1 MDLFLAICQGLGL
14 ALAIGIGGPIAALF
28 ASMMGSL
35 DVGFDPE
42 GTDYGFMTATWF
54 LVMLLA
60 VVLLFV
66 IARGREL
73 LRMPVLVILAAIGA
87 IAFAGSL
94 AEEGY
99 AAWPGLVVGAL
110 VTFGTAM
117 VSGQILDGAIN
128 RAKAAGAG
136 RGGLGRDIGDT
147 RPSPEADAAN
157 VLVVAFTV
165 AGVLIA
171 TPALLVP
178 PLALIAGAAVLVIAL
193 RRRRKAGEKY
203 EGLRI
208 LR

>member
-14 ALAIGIGGPIAALF
+14 GLAIGIGGPIAALF
-28 ASMMGSL
+28 ASMMASAE
-35 DVGFDPE
+35 VGFDPD
-42 GTDYGFMTATWF
+42 GTDYSFMTATWF
-54 LVMLLA
+54 LVTLLA

-73 LRMPVLVILAAIGA
+73 LRLPVLLILAAIGA
-87 IAFAGSL
+87 IAFAASL

-99 AAWPGLVVGAL
+99 TAWPGLVVGAL

-117 VSGQILDGAIN
+117 VAGQVLDGAIN

-147 RPSPEADAAN
+147 QPSPEADAAN

-165 AGVLIA
+165 AGVAIA
-171 TPALLVP
+171 ALALLVP
-178 PLALIAGAAVLVIAL
+178 PLALIAGIAVLAVAL
-193 RRRRKAGEKY
+193 GRRRKSGEKY